1 MCETCCEYF
10 ISVIDL
16 LEILTYLQ
24 YAGGLDMTKLILNEG
39 RDAALELLG
48 VKLAVRSQSTRK

>member
-39 RDAALELLG
+39 RDAALEPLD

>member
-24 YAGGLDMTKLILNEG
+24 YAGGLDMTKLIFNEG
-39 RDAALELLG
+39 RDAALELLD